1 MSKQFKVLF
10 AFRDLQ
16 DNDRVYAPGD
26 LYEGVQT
33 SERLEELSGTKN
45 KIGKKLIEEIVE
57 VAEVKEAEPDFPKHV
72 GGGQYELSNGEKVKG
87 KDAALEAEKALHDEK
102 EGD

>member
-1 MSKQFKVLF
+1 MSKQFKVLV

-16 DNDRVYAPGD
+16 DNDHIYQPGE

-33 SERLEELSGTKN
+33 NERLEELSGTKN
-45 KIGKKLIEEIVE
+45 KIGKKLIEEI
-57 VAEVKEAEPDFPKHV
+57 AEAEPEFPKHV

-87 KDAALEAEKALHDEK
+87 KDAAIEAEKALHDEK

>member
-1 MSKQFKVLF
+1 MSKQFKVLV

-16 DNDRVYAPGD
+16 DNDRVYQPGE
-26 LYEGVQT
+26 LYEGAQST
-33 SERLEELSGTKN
+33 ERLEELSGTKN
-45 KIGKKLIEEIVE
+45 KIGKKLIEEIEE
-57 VAEVKEAEPDFPKHV
+57 VTEAEPDFPKHV

-87 KDAALEAEKALHDEK
+87 KDAALAAEKALHDEK

>member
-1 MSKQFKVLF
+1 MSKQFKVLV

-16 DNDRVYAPGD
+16 DNDHIYQPGE

-45 KIGKKLIEEIVE
+45 KIGKKLIEEI
-57 VAEVKEAEPDFPKHV
+57 AEAEPEFPKHV

-87 KDAALEAEKALHDEK
+87 KDAAIEAEKALHDEK